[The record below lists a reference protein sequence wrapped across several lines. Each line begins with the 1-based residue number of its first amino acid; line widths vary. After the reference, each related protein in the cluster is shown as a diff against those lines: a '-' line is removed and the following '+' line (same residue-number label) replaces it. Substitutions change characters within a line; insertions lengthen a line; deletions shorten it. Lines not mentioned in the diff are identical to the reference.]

1 MISEASIPV
10 QPSDLSQK
18 LQKHPMGQV
27 ANLLS
32 KGETPRLVTLDCHH
46 VVNWDF
52 CPKVTVFSFDTSWF
66 WFDIFPKVARN
77 IDANFDDHLFGHHDE
92 AVKKLNFG
100 LFQRSLLNSGRILLK
115 QNAVVAVESCRIC
128 HHARTPNL
136 LRKIEGQY
144 HHIFPSPSVSNH
156 QLPVCHLW
164 MTHHQRLV
172 LRNFC
177 AVAPRW
183 WRPPRQWR
191 FGWQPLW
198 RLWFF
203 WWPCQHGMC
212 FAKSRKK
219 MEIPKK
225 KRQ

>member
-1 MISEASIPV
+1 M
-10 QPSDLSQK
+10 
-18 LQKHPMGQV
+18 
-27 ANLLS
+27 
-32 KGETPRLVTLDCHH
+32 
-46 VVNWDF
+46 NWDF
-52 CPKVTVFSFDTSWF
+52 CPKVTIFFIRHILILILIRHFPQSCQKYQWSFWWSFFRPSWSSS
-66 WFDIFPKVARN
+66 
-77 IDANFDDHLFGHHDE
+77 
-92 AVKKLNFG
+92 KKLNFG

-115 QNAVVAVESCRIC
+115 QNAVVAVESCRIF
-128 HHARTPNL
+128 HHARTPKL

-144 HHIFPSPSVSNH
+144 HHMFPSPSTVSNH

-225 KRQ
+225 NVNKIGNSQVPHTALFSGYHG